1 MIIQIFSSHH
11 LSASEMVDMADQVE
25 KVGDCATL
33 KKEHLRRYVMN
44 IEYYL
49 CSSFSH
55 NSMCRGGFL
64 KNVVHVFTPCLSK
77 NYEVR

>member
-33 KKEHLRRYVMN
+33 KKEHLRRYVIN
-44 IEYYL
+44 IT
-49 CSSFSH
+49 CVPTS
-55 NSMCRGGFL
+55 CRGLLHRFWTWKCSRIHPRAHQL
-64 KNVVHVFTPCLSK
+64 T
-77 NYEVR
+77 